1 MLLFLIVIAFL
12 VSPGVLTAL
21 LSRKV
26 KLRKAFAV
34 SYTQVLVATAVF
46 GILYAVLKRYGL
58 VREGFQYR
66 GDIGGPAGD
75 FQATSC
81 GGPEGTKCTLAPKG
95 SNRLSSTLRYG
106 ACEKNSN
113 KPGFTCYDSL
123 DTYNATNWTEGK
135 LVPEEKQPGYAERVE
150 ARKRI
155 AAESAAAA
163 AKVEA
168 ENAKKAAETQAKM
181 KAALDT
187 PTVKKI
193 LKNELSIMKRRPTYN
208 EKKETEIMLFRT
220 SLVNKKNNI
229 SGQAKKDYEEVVN
242 ALLLLKVP
250 DDQAYLNQY
259 LKSL

>member
-1 MLLFLIVIAFL
+1 MFLFLVVLAFL

-26 KLRKAFAV
+26 NVRKAFAV
-34 SYTQVLVATAVF
+34 SYTQVVISTVMF

-66 GDIGGPAGD
+66 SSSEQPVGGYMETSCKGPAG
-75 FQATSC
+75 
-81 GGPEGTKCTLAPKG
+81 TKCKLASKG
-95 SNRLSSTLRYG
+95 SSKERYG
-106 ACEKNSN
+106 ECIKNSNN

-123 DTYNATNWTEGK
+123 DTYNATNWTEGN

-168 ENAKKAAETQAKM
+168 ERAKKAAETQAKM

-193 LKNELSIMKRRPTYN
+193 LKNEFSIMKKRPTYN
-208 EKKETEIMLFRT
+208 EKKETEIIFFRS
-220 SLVNKKNNI
+220 SLNGKKNTL
-229 SGQAKKDYEEVVN
+229 SGKTRTDYDTVMS
-242 ALLLLKVP
+242 ALLLLKAP
-250 DDQAYLNQY
+250 DDQAYFNQY